1 MKLIGNLLCRRRYK
15 VQTRIKKWFFKQYEK
30 ITKEEVSMCMKL
42 NERLKNLTVIDIGLT
57 KMAAMVFGI
66 TIAKL
71 FPQLLN
77 LNFVTLIVIMLILG
91 AKPLYTFWLKK

>member
-1 MKLIGNLLCRRRYK
+1 M
-15 VQTRIKKWFFKQYEK
+15 VFQTVPDFAPDAQRSTQYEK
-30 ITKEEVSMCMKL
+30 IANEEVNMCMKL

-57 KMAAMVFGI
+57 KLAAMVFGI
-66 TIAKL
+66 AIAKL

-77 LNFVTLIVIMLILG
+77 LSFVTLIVIMLILG